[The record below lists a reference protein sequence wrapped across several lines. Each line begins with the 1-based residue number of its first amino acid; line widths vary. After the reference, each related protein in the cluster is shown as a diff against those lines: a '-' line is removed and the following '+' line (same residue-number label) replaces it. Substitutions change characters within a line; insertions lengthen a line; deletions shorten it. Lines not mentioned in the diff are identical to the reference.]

1 MGSRRNIPNC
11 LSAIFE
17 FPVGARSNNCSAAR
31 IPNYGEIRELIS
43 VAAARATQ
51 KRIDSFVTNEV
62 ASDQETAIRVV
73 HQVCALRPR
82 PPAIKGALSPVT
94 HDDEIGIDF
103 SGELSNFF
111 RGLPSHKLGDWIEAK
126 LSQATNTLIEYFL
139 ESFLY
144 LDRCPCQSHFG
155 KQK

>member
-51 KRIDSFVTNEV
+51 KRIDSFVSRLGAGRLVHPADRPDQACWSGPAGHPGV
-62 ASDQETAIRVV
+62 ARPAGHRLAGRRLGSADYRVHSTCRCSNWFV
-73 HQVCALRPR
+73 RLTGSSGGNAGAFLLYAPHNGAHQ
-82 PPAIKGALSPVT
+82 
-94 HDDEIGIDF
+94 
-103 SGELSNFF
+103 
-111 RGLPSHKLGDWIEAK
+111 
-126 LSQATNTLIEYFL
+126 
-139 ESFLY
+139 
-144 LDRCPCQSHFG
+144 
-155 KQK
+155 